1 MKNKLEAEAV
11 CSYVFLDNDA
21 YAFHEYMDMNWKILH
36 GQERIDS
43 LVISQVFAS

>member
-11 CSYVFLDNDA
+11 CSNVFLDNGA
-21 YAFHEYMDMNWKILH
+21 YAFHEYMDMNWTIVD

-43 LVISQVFAS
+43 LVISQIFAS